1 MTASPATCQFLT
13 GPGSSA
19 VSFDIRAYHPNAGT
33 PLFLLDHSLSVRKG
47 LNGPITNFISN
58 AFGEVGEPP
67 GGPQTSPSGT
77 LNQLLGADVKCAFAV
92 TLSAR
97 VKTTN
102 GAGRLSGLDRD
113 VTAAFA
119 AEKT

>member
-19 VSFDIRAYHPNAGT
+19 VSFDIRAYHPSAGT
-33 PLFLLDHSLSVRKG
+33 PLFLMGHSLSVRKG
-47 LNGPITNFISN
+47 LNGPITSFISN

-67 GGPQTSPSGT
+67 SGPHTSPSRT
-77 LNQLLGADVKCAFAV
+77 LDQLLGADTKCAFAV
-92 TLSAR
+92 TLTAR

-102 GAGRLSGLDRD
+102 GAGPLTYLDRS